1 MILIVDHYD
10 SFVYNLVQ
18 LVEAAGFAT
27 EVLRSDSEPA
37 AAMAA
42 RHPLGVVLSPG
53 PGRPEDAG
61 AMVELVKALDD
72 RTPLLG
78 VCLGHQA
85 IGVAFGARVGRAPQ
99 PVHGKTSLVRHGGQG
114 LFAGVSDPLEA
125 GRYHSLA
132 VLRAGLPADLAVTA
146 ETEEGVVMAIEH
158 RRLPRFGVQFHPESI
173 LTPDGPQIVKN
184 FLSLVAA
191 NAPGG
196 SAALA

>member
-1 MILIVDHYD
+1 VILIVDHYD

-18 LVEAAGFAT
+18 LIEGAGFAT

-42 RHPLGVVLSPG
+42 RQPQGVVLSPG

-85 IGVAFGARVGRAPQ
+85 IGVAFGAHVGRAPQ

-114 LFAGVSDPLEA
+114 LFAGVSNPLEA

-132 VLRAGLPADLAVTA
+132 VQRERLPADLAVTA

-184 FLSLVAA
+184 FLSLVAESP
-191 NAPGG
+191 PGK
-196 SAALA
+196 LAST